1 MFDFLKNKPFK
12 CFVGEHEDSQL
23 LSRSYK
29 GIKPIDID
37 KIVGT
42 VGRCHDNS
50 SWRDLKVKERY
61 TGIKKAVEEMKKLP
75 PIEVYKVED
84 EYYIVDGHHR
94 VMASRDIDRH
104 FIDAEIIEYQ
114 FKDKQNNCNECSNKD
129 YHDCPMKDFNEKT
142 GLWGIILKSREAYSN
157 LLDSILEFGNDVGK
171 NLSLREIASK
181 WYQNNYLSEHVK
193 ESKEDDQSDL

>member
-1 MFDFLKNKPFK
+1 MFDYFKSKPFK

-50 SWRDLKVKERY
+50 SWRELKVQNRY
-61 TGIKKAVEEMKKLP
+61 TGIKRAIKEMKKLP

-94 VMASRDIDRH
+94 VMASRDIDRD
-104 FIDAEIIEYQ
+104 FIDAEIIEYK
-114 FKDKQNNCNECSNKD
+114 FKDKEDNFSSKD
-129 YHDCPMKDFNEKT
+129 YHECPMKEFNDHT
-142 GLWGIILKSREAYSN
+142 GLWGIILKTREAYTN
-157 LLDSILEFGNDVGK
+157 LLNTILEFGKDMGENITLK
-171 NLSLREIASK
+171 EISLK
-181 WYQNNYLSEHVK
+181 WYQ
-193 ESKEDDQSDL
+193 EDYSPEQVQEPEEDYERNKK

>member
-1 MFDFLKNKPFK
+1 MKNKPFK
-12 CFVGEHEDSQL
+12 CFIGEYENRQI

-29 GIKPIDID
+29 GIRPIDIK

-50 SWRDLKVKERY
+50 NWQELKNHYRY
-61 TGIKKAVEEMKKLP
+61 TGIKQAIEDMKTLP

-104 FIDAEIIEYQ
+104 FIDAEIIEYE
-114 FKDKQNNCNECSNKD
+114 FKKDNKVLSNQE
-129 YHDCPMKDFNEKT
+129 YHDCPMKKFNEQT
-142 GLWGIILKSREAYSN
+142 GLFGILLKGKEKYN
-157 LLDSILEFGNDVGK
+157 DLLDRIVEFGKEMGDNATLK
-171 NLSLREIASK
+171 EIAAK
-181 WYQNNYLSEHVK
+181 WYKEYYLNK
-193 ESKEDDQSDL
+193 INDDNIDNQK

>member
-1 MFDFLKNKPFK
+1 MFDYLKNKPFK
-12 CFVGEHEDSQL
+12 CFVGEYEDSQL

-50 SWRDLKVKERY
+50 SWRELKVQNRY
-61 TGIKKAVEEMKKLP
+61 TGIKRAIKEMKKLP

-94 VMASRDIDRH
+94 VMASRDINRD
-104 FIDAEIIEYQ
+104 FIDAEIIEYK
-114 FKDKQNNCNECSNKD
+114 FKDRGDNCSSKD
-129 YHDCPMKDFNEKT
+129 YHECPMKEFNDHT
-142 GLWGIILKSREAYSN
+142 GLWGIVLKSRKAYTN
-157 LLDSILEFGNDVGK
+157 LLNTILEFGKDMGENITLK
-171 NLSLREIASK
+171 EISFK
-181 WYQNNYLSEHVK
+181 WYQEDYSPEQVQESE
-193 ESKEDDQSDL
+193 EDYKRNKK